1 MPETSIGIKIDP
13 TGAMTG
19 GRVVRGEFD
28 AIKRDARGAEAAAVG
43 FGTASNDN
51 FRKAASSARLAA
63 SAMNMLR
70 LAIVGVAAVAATLA
84 VGPYLRLADQAKQLN
99 AQILL
104 VAGSQEKAT
113 ATGQRLRDVSEET
126 RSSFGSTV
134 TLYTKLARAT
144 DDLGISEERLL
155 GVTRTIAQA
164 YKVSGAS
171 AEEAANSMRQLA
183 QGLQAGQLR
192 GDEFI
197 SVMEGAPR
205 LARAIAEGMGYTNKS
220 MRELS
225 QQGKL
230 TAEAIV
236 KALETQ
242 GAAIAAE
249 FAKIPATADEAF
261 RAVGDS
267 LLFLVGKFDSITGL
281 SDTMISGVNAIA
293 DAVDW
298 VSANLETLL
307 KIAGVVGAALLAAFS
322 PALLAMIASATFAI
336 GVGMVG
342 AVRALTIAMA
352 MNPIGALVVAITAA
366 ITAAYLFRDE
376 IKKAIGIDLIGI
388 VKTAANL
395 FIGAWV
401 ASFRAIKIVWDDLPA
416 IMGDAAVQA
425 GNALIS
431 GIEAAINK
439 IIPMVKSFYRMLNP
453 LAALADASG
462 SDFLSQALGTGVLP
476 ESVTMG
482 RVGNPWQGATGRAGS
497 GISEAVSGAMSTDY
511 LGNMAGSFGEMSQA
525 ILPDPVAAQT
535 LKNIDKVDK
544 GAAKLAKAY
553 ASIVRE
559 ANQSIQSFQ
568 QQSEALFMSEEAAAQ
583 ARHQQELLNKAQ
595 DAGIKLTAAQRAE
608 LMGLGAVIG
617 TAEVGY
623 ERLKETFDFA
633 KDTVKGFVSDLRNG
647 LQNGETF
654 WESFKS
660 AALNALDKIIDKLLN
675 EVLDALFQ
683 VNNAAGS
690 GGGGGILG
698 SILGL
703 LGGGGGGFS
712 PFEMAWTAAV
722 PGLWA
727 NGGYTGPGSKYQP
740 AGIVHA
746 GEYVFSAAA
755 TNRIGVS
762 NLDAMHR
769 SAKGYADGGYVG
781 SAPANQNSSRGDV
794 VTFAPVIHQDLR
806 GAQRGV
812 GPEAEAAAKRALGDI
827 TPQVVKA
834 LREIKRK
841 GIAV

>member
-28 AIKRDARGAEAAAVG
+28 AIKRDAKGAEAAAAG
-43 FGTASNDN
+43 FGRASNDN

-63 SAMNMLR
+63 SAMNVLR
-70 LAIVGVAAVAATLA
+70 LAVVGVAAVAATLA

-113 ATGQRLRDVSEET
+113 ATGQRLRDVAEET
-126 RSSFGSTV
+126 RSRFGATV

-144 DDLGISEERLL
+144 DELGISETRLL

-171 AEEAANSMRQLA
+171 ADEAANSMRQLA

-205 LARAIAEGMGYTNKS
+205 LARAIAEGMGYTNSS

-261 RAVGDS
+261 GAVRDS
-267 LLFLVGKFDSITGL
+267 ILFLVGKFDALTGF
-281 SDTMISGVNAIA
+281 SDAVISGINAIA

-322 PALLAMIASATFAI
+322 PALLAMIASATVAI

-395 FIGAWV
+395 FIAAWV

-425 GNALIS
+425 GNALIA

-462 SDFLSQALGTGVLP
+462 SDFLSQALGTGILP

-482 RVGNPWQGATGRAGS
+482 RVGNPWQGATGRAGA

-511 LGNMAGSFGEMSQA
+511 LGNIAGSFGEMSQA

-535 LKNIDKVDK
+535 LRNIDKVDK

-568 QQSEALFMSEEAAAQ
+568 QQSDALFMSEEAAAQ
-583 ARHQQELLNKAQ
+583 ASHQQELLNKAQ

-608 LMGLGAVIG
+608 LMGLGAALG
-617 TAEVGY
+617 SAEVGY
-623 ERLKETFDFA
+623 ERLKETFEFA
-633 KDTVKGFVSDLRNG
+633 KDTVKGFVSDLRSG
-647 LQNGETF
+647 LKNGESF
-654 WESFKS
+654 WESFKN
-660 AALNALDKIIDKLLN
+660 AALNALDKIVDKILN
-675 EVLDALFQ
+675 DVIDALFQ
-683 VNNAAGS
+683 VNSAGS
-690 GGGGGILG
+690 GIGGGGGIGGILG
-698 SILGL
+698 SLFSFLG
-703 LGGGGGGFS
+703 F
-712 PFEMAWTAAV
+712 
-722 PGLWA
+722 A
-727 NGGYTGPGSKYQP
+727 NGGYTGPGHKYKP

-755 TNRIGVS
+755 TSRIGVG

-769 SAKGYADGGYVG
+769 SAKGYADGGYTG
-781 SAPANQNSSRGDV
+781 RAANDNPRPVRVELV
-794 VTFAPVIHQDLR
+794 VR
-806 GAQRGV
+806 
-812 GPEAEAAAKRALGDI
+812 AEEGEMFKPIVQATARDQAVSVVQAAAPGIVDASTTATR
-827 TPQVVKA
+827 KA
-834 LREIKRK
+834 SQNRPGFFR
-841 GIAV
+841 